1 MNKKPEK
8 VRTDPRYGDIPL
20 VRIDYKTQGGR
31 DSCYWTYDLDW
42 QPALPKGAVRGNPR
56 KQNACFAC
64 NVPRYF
70 YVDEARICVECDR
83 PFTFWA
89 KEQKYWY
96 EDLGF
101 YASSEAVR
109 CVDCRKS
116 RRREIG
122 LQQAYGSAVKEAAA
136 HPGDAG
142 MQLALVDATLA
153 YHQMARKGDLTRA
166 LAAARKI
173 RRLDRTRLESHF
185 WEGAVHAAAG
195 RVEKAAECYA
205 HFIES
210 AQGEKRYK
218 ALLKKA
224 ARKPS

>member
-8 VRTDPRYGDIPL
+8 VRSHPLFGEIPL
-20 VRIDYKTQGGR
+20 VRVDYRTQSGR

-42 QPALPKGAVRGNPR
+42 QPPLPKGAVRGNPR

-64 NVPRYF
+64 NVPKFF
-70 YVDEARICVECDR
+70 YVDEEKVCVECR
-83 PFTFWA
+83 AKFTFWA

-101 YASSEAVR
+101 YATSDAVR
-109 CVDCRKS
+109 CVDCRKA
-116 RRREIG
+116 RRRDLG
-122 LQQAYGSAVKEAAA
+122 SQQAYAVALKEAAA

-142 MQLALVDATLA
+142 AQLALAEAAVA
-153 YHQMARKGDLTRA
+153 YHRTAGKGDLTRA
-166 LAAARKI
+166 LAAARKAL
-173 RRLDRTRLESHF
+173 RLDRSRLESRF

-210 AQGEKRYK
+210 ARGNKKYK
-218 ALLKKA
+218 AQIKQADKGTA
-224 ARKPS
+224 